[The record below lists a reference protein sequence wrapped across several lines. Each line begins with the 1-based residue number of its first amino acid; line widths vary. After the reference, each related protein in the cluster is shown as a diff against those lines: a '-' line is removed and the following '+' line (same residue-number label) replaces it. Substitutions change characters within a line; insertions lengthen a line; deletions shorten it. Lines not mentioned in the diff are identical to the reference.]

1 MSDSRYSPNISK
13 KDSTTVQIFREV
25 TLKVRVISKKLV
37 AGKKTKIQGEAFIF
51 TSTISR
57 AGLNLPKSRG
67 INADLQSPRT
77 KLLYFIYTAPN
88 SKIKATPGVKS
99 NISSALGYKSDGHF
113 HYDWNYL
120 ISAGMIEEKQGQFL
134 VTDTGKK
141 EFALQS
147 TAAMNN
153 WIIVVMG
160 IAMVVFTVGIDLEFL
175 PKESIAF
182 FGAALILIGSLFL
195 IISRKT
201 KPKLPPEAKALAKEL
216 NRH

>member
-1 MSDSRYSPNISK
+1 VKLLSSP
-13 KDSTTVQIFREV
+13 TQY
-25 TLKVRVISKKLV
+25 L
-37 AGKKTKIQGEAFIF
+37 G
-51 TSTISR
+51 
-57 AGLNLPKSRG
+57 AGLNLTKSRG
-67 INADLQSPRT
+67 ISADLQSPRT
-77 KLLYFIYTAPN
+77 KLLYFIYSAPG
-88 SKIKATPGVKS
+88 SKIKAEPGVKS
-99 NISSALGYKSDGHF
+99 SVSAALGYKSDGHF

-120 ISAGMIEEKQGQFL
+120 MNAGMIAEKQDQFL

-153 WIIVVMG
+153 WIMVVMG

-195 IISRKT
+195 FISRKT
-201 KPKLPPEAKALAKEL
+201 KPKLPPEAKALLKEL
-216 NRH
+216 SRR